1 MIDRAWI
8 IDQLVV
14 LAECFGT
21 PLTSQRLTIYVD
33 NLEDLDQAKLAPAI
47 GRAVRES
54 KFFPTVAELR
64 QLAGAG
70 AGQEADL
77 AAEAA
82 WQRTLENLRKY
93 GVDRLPTFRNGEMV
107 TPPRLDERI
116 EYAIRAAGGR
126 AAINDAVNAVDVAA
140 EAFAKK
146 RFVEAFA
153 NYDEAKVA
161 ALAQLPGEVKGMIK
175 QLLPAPTSTRQAD
188 SEKRTT
194 APPRIVKP
202 VPSPLTDADVEA
214 RRALLARQAAELV
227 RRFEQQ

>member
-107 TPPRLDERI
+107 APPRLDEGT

-126 AAINDAVNAVDVAA
+126 AAINDSLNAENVSAESFSKKRFI
-140 EAFAKK
+140 EAFAS
-146 RFVEAFA
+146 
-153 NYDEAKVA
+153 YDEVKVSA
-161 ALAQLPGEVKGMIK
+161 FAQLPGDVRGMVVKLMDAPRLSADQPHSAEKSDTTSRRIK
-175 QLLPAPTSTRQAD
+175 PLP
-188 SEKRTT
+188 
-194 APPRIVKP
+194 
-202 VPSPLTDADVEA
+202 L
-214 RRALLARQAAELV
+214 
-227 RRFEQQ
+227 